1 MNVHARSLCSQ
12 EELFYPALMRTVDEW
27 KATLRAALKDAL
39 RTRNAPA
46 SAVLRETLA
55 AIDNAEAPDLS
66 VAPDAVGGVIA
77 GSVEGLGSSEVSRL
91 LLSPEAV
98 EALIQRELQER
109 REAVALYM
117 RLGKHDEAS
126 ALQAQVDVLLAL

>member
-1 MNVHARSLCSQ
+1 
-12 EELFYPALMRTVDEW
+12 MRTVAEW

-66 VAPDAVGGVIA
+66 VAPEAVVGGAIA
-77 GSVEGLGSSEVSRL
+77 GGTEGLGSGEVARL

-98 EALIQRELQER
+98 DALIQREVQER
-109 REAVALYM
+109 RDAVALYTQ
-117 RLGKHDEAS
+117 LGRHEEAR
-126 ALQAQVDVLLAL
+126 ALQAQVEVLLAL

>member
-1 MNVHARSLCSQ
+1 
-12 EELFYPALMRTVDEW
+12 MRTVDEW

-55 AIDNAEAPDLS
+55 AIDNAEAPDMS
-66 VAPDAVGGVIA
+66 VAPESVAGGIA
-77 GSVEGLGSSEVSRL
+77 GSAGGLGSGEVSRL

-98 EALIQRELQER
+98 DALIQREIQER
-109 REAVALYM
+109 RDAVALYLQ
-117 RLGKHDEAS
+117 LGRPEEAR
-126 ALQAQVDVLLAL
+126 ALSAQVDVLLAL